1 MHRIDVRL
9 LGAFEVTHGTAPLTV
24 SAGRQQTLLA
34 ALALHHGQI
43 VPVDH
48 IAECLWGIDPPAS
61 ARTTIRSYIKR
72 LRRVLDEAR
81 GTEESVIE
89 AQRGGYRLS
98 RELVS
103 VDSTEFRERTEHAA
117 AVAVTAGPDA
127 EAAALDNALALWRG
141 PALSGIHGPT
151 LHRDVL
157 PSLEEARLR
166 AVHRRI
172 AIGLELEDPGDH
184 IPLLRQTL
192 ALDPLQERFWA
203 QLMLALYR
211 TGRSAEA
218 LREYERCR
226 RLLGDRLGVDPGPE
240 LRELHQQML
249 VASPGLTASAGRAGV
264 RTRVPVGLRTGGP
277 SRYVPRQLPAGD
289 VPFTGRVDE
298 LAALDRQLPDMR
310 RDVPGCTGNVL
321 LLDGPAGV
329 GKTALAIHWANGRQ
343 ERYPGGQIYLDL
355 EGFSTR
361 DPLSPADALRALLI
375 GLGVADNEVPGSV
388 GERSA
393 LLRSELAGRRT
404 LLLLDNVMC
413 PEQIR
418 PLLPGPA
425 GTALVTSRNQLR
437 GLVVRNGA
445 RRLTLAPFDHER
457 SAELLNRLLGA
468 RRPAERTEPA
478 ERTGPDR
485 SEPAERA
492 ALDELAALCGG
503 LPLAL
508 RILAERAARQPEVSL
523 RRLVTEI
530 RGEEPLNAFR
540 LSEDGTDLDTVLSW
554 SLKGLTEAAAGLYG
568 VFAAAAS
575 TRPLAARA
583 PAPALAPATV
593 PATAPDVAEKGIG
606 PAEAAGLLGVTREE
620 ALRLLDELVQVHLVE
635 RCGSDRFRL
644 PAGCLI
650 RVPRTLAGVLPV
662 SALPVSALPVLG
674 LTGPG
679 AVRVP
684 APVPVPVP

>member
-9 LGAFEVTHGTAPLTV
+9 LGAFEVTHGAARLTV

-43 VPVDH
+43 VPVDD

-103 VDSTEFRERTEHAA
+103 VDTTEFRERTERAA

-127 EAAALDNALALWRG
+127 EAAALDSALALWRG
-141 PALSGIHGPT
+141 PALSGIHGPS

-184 IPLLRQTL
+184 IPLLRRTL

-249 VASPGLTASAGRAGV
+249 VASPGLTASTGRARA
-264 RTRVPVGLRTGGP
+264 RTRVPVGMRAGGP

-289 VPFTGRVDE
+289 VPFTGRTDE
-298 LAALDRQLPDMR
+298 LAMIDGQLPDLR
-310 RDVPGCTGNVL
+310 RDVPGCAGNVL

-375 GLGVADNEVPGSV
+375 GLGVADDEVPGSV

-457 SAELLNRLLGA
+457 SADLLNRLLGG
-468 RRPAERTEPA
+468 RRL
-478 ERTGPDR
+478 
-485 SEPAERA
+485 AERA

-523 RRLVTEI
+523 RRLVTDI
-530 RGEEPLNAFR
+530 RGEQPLNAFR

-554 SLKGLTEAAAGLYG
+554 SLKGLTEAAARLYG
-568 VFAAAAS
+568 V
-575 TRPLAARA
+575 LAAGASAWTLAGMA
-583 PAPALAPATV
+583 PGAEE
-593 PATAPDVAEKGIG
+593 EKGIG
-606 PAEAAGLLGVTREE
+606 PADAAALLGVSREE
-620 ALRLLDELVQVHLVE
+620 AVCLLDELVQVHLVE
-635 RCGSDRFRL
+635 RHGSDRFGL
-644 PAGCLI
+644 PAACLT
-650 RVPRTLAGVLPV
+650 RVPRVLAGALPV
-662 SALPVSALPVLG
+662 PALPVSV
-674 LTGPG
+674 PG
-679 AVRVP
+679 SVSVPGP
-684 APVPVPVP
+684 APVPVPVPVPVP

>member
-9 LGAFEVTHGTAPLTV
+9 LGAFEVTHGTARLTV

-72 LRRVLDEAR
+72 LRRVLDGAR

-127 EAAALDNALALWRG
+127 EAAALDSALALWRG
-141 PALSGIHGPT
+141 PALSGIHGPS

-157 PSLEEARLR
+157 PSLEESRLR

-249 VASPGLTASAGRAGV
+249 VASPGLIASAGRAGV
-264 RTRVPVGLRTGGP
+264 RTRVPVGMRTGGP

-289 VPFTGRVDE
+289 VPFTGRVEE

-457 SAELLNRLLGA
+457 SADLLNRLLGA
-468 RRPAERTEPA
+468 RRPAERPGPA
-478 ERTGPDR
+478 ERAVLD
-485 SEPAERA
+485 ERA

-568 VFAAAAS
+568 VLAVVESA
-575 TRPLAARA
+575 RPLATTSTA
-583 PAPALAPATV
+583 PTTAA
-593 PATAPDVAEKGIG
+593 APDVAPDAAEQGIG
-606 PAEAAGLLGVTREE
+606 PAEAAGLLGVSREE

-635 RCGSDRFRL
+635 RYGSDRFRL

-650 RVPRTLAGVLPV
+650 RVPRTLARVLPV
-662 SALPVSALPVLG
+662 SALTVPGLP
-674 LTGPG
+674 GPG

-684 APVPVPVP
+684 ASVAVPVP

>member
-9 LGAFEVTHGTAPLTV
+9 LGAFEVTHGAARLTV

-43 VPVDH
+43 VPVDD

-103 VDSTEFRERTEHAA
+103 VDTTEFRERTERAA

-127 EAAALDNALALWRG
+127 EAAALDSALALWRG
-141 PALSGIHGPT
+141 PALSGIHGPS

-184 IPLLRQTL
+184 IPLLRRTL

-249 VASPGLTASAGRAGV
+249 VASPGLTASTGRARA
-264 RTRVPVGLRTGGP
+264 RTRVPVGMRAGGR

-289 VPFTGRVDE
+289 VPFTGRTDE
-298 LAALDRQLPDMR
+298 LAMIDGQLPDMR
-310 RDVPGCTGNVL
+310 RDVPGCAGNVL

-375 GLGVADNEVPGSV
+375 GLGVADDEVPGSV

-457 SAELLNRLLGA
+457 SADLLNRLLGG
-468 RRPAERTEPA
+468 RRL
-478 ERTGPDR
+478 
-485 SEPAERA
+485 AERA

-523 RRLVTEI
+523 RRLVTDI

-554 SLKGLTEAAAGLYG
+554 SLKGLTEAAARLYG
-568 VFAAAAS
+568 V
-575 TRPLAARA
+575 LAAGASAWTLAGMA
-583 PAPALAPATV
+583 PGAEE
-593 PATAPDVAEKGIG
+593 EKGIG
-606 PAEAAGLLGVTREE
+606 PADAAALLGVSREE
-620 ALRLLDELVQVHLVE
+620 AVCLLDELVQVHLVE
-635 RCGSDRFRL
+635 RHGSDRFGL
-644 PAGCLI
+644 PAACLT
-650 RVPRTLAGVLPV
+650 RVPRVLAGALSVP
-662 SALPVSALPVLG
+662 ALPVSV
-674 LTGPG
+674 PG
-679 AVRVP
+679 SVSVP
-684 APVPVPVP
+684 GPVPVPVPVSVP

>member
-1 MHRIDVRL
+1 MRL
-9 LGAFEVTHGTAPLTV
+9 LGAFEVTHEAARLTV

-43 VPVDH
+43 VPVDD

-103 VDSTEFRERTEHAA
+103 VDTTEFRERTERAA

-127 EAAALDNALALWRG
+127 EAAALDSALALWRG
-141 PALSGIHGPT
+141 PALSGIHGPS

-184 IPLLRQTL
+184 IPLLRRTL

-249 VASPGLTASAGRAGV
+249 VASPGLTASTGRARA
-264 RTRVPVGLRTGGP
+264 RTRVPVGMRAGGP

-289 VPFTGRVDE
+289 VPFTGRTDE
-298 LAALDRQLPDMR
+298 LAMIDGQLPDMR
-310 RDVPGCTGNVL
+310 RDVPGCAGNVL

-375 GLGVADNEVPGSV
+375 GLGVADDEVPGSV

-457 SAELLNRLLGA
+457 SADLLNRLLGG
-468 RRPAERTEPA
+468 RRLAE
-478 ERTGPDR
+478 
-485 SEPAERA
+485 SA

-523 RRLVTEI
+523 RRLVTDI

-554 SLKGLTEAAAGLYG
+554 SLKGLTEAAARLYG
-568 VFAAAAS
+568 V
-575 TRPLAARA
+575 LAAGASAWTLAGMA
-583 PAPALAPATV
+583 PGAEE
-593 PATAPDVAEKGIG
+593 EKGIG
-606 PAEAAGLLGVTREE
+606 PADAAALLGVSREE
-620 ALRLLDELVQVHLVE
+620 AVCLLDELVQVHLVE
-635 RCGSDRFRL
+635 RHGSDRFGL
-644 PAGCLI
+644 PAACLT
-650 RVPRTLAGVLPV
+650 RVPRVLAGALSVP
-662 SALPVSALPVLG
+662 ALPVSV
-674 LTGPG
+674 PG
-679 AVRVP
+679 
-684 APVPVPVP
+684 PVPVSVL

>member
-9 LGAFEVTHGTAPLTV
+9 LGAFEVTHEAARLTV

-43 VPVDH
+43 VPVDD

-103 VDSTEFRERTEHAA
+103 VDTTEFRERTERAA

-127 EAAALDNALALWRG
+127 EAAALDSALALWRG
-141 PALSGIHGPT
+141 PALSGIHGPS

-184 IPLLRQTL
+184 IPLLRRTL

-249 VASPGLTASAGRAGV
+249 VASPGLTASTGRARA
-264 RTRVPVGLRTGGP
+264 RTRVPVGMRAGGP

-289 VPFTGRVDE
+289 VPFTGRTDE
-298 LAALDRQLPDMR
+298 LAMIDGQLPDMR
-310 RDVPGCTGNVL
+310 RDVPGCAGNVL

-375 GLGVADNEVPGSV
+375 GLGVADDEVPGSV

-457 SAELLNRLLGA
+457 SADLLNRLLGG
-468 RRPAERTEPA
+468 RRLAE
-478 ERTGPDR
+478 
-485 SEPAERA
+485 SA

-523 RRLVTEI
+523 RRLVTDI

-554 SLKGLTEAAAGLYG
+554 SLKGLTEAAARLYG
-568 VFAAAAS
+568 V
-575 TRPLAARA
+575 LAAGASAWTLAGMA
-583 PAPALAPATV
+583 PGAEE
-593 PATAPDVAEKGIG
+593 EKGIG
-606 PAEAAGLLGVTREE
+606 PADAAALLGVSREE
-620 ALRLLDELVQVHLVE
+620 AVCLLDELVQVHLVE
-635 RCGSDRFRL
+635 RHGSDRFGL
-644 PAGCLI
+644 PAACLT
-650 RVPRTLAGVLPV
+650 RVPRVLAGALSVP
-662 SALPVSALPVLG
+662 ALPVSV
-674 LTGPG
+674 PG
-679 AVRVP
+679 
-684 APVPVPVP
+684 PVPVSVL

>member
-9 LGAFEVTHGTAPLTV
+9 LGAFEVTHGAARLTV

-43 VPVDH
+43 VPVDD

-81 GTEESVIE
+81 GTEGSVIE

-103 VDSTEFRERTEHAA
+103 VDTTEFRERTERAA

-127 EAAALDNALALWRG
+127 EAAALDSALALWRG
-141 PALSGIHGPT
+141 PALSGIHGPS

-184 IPLLRQTL
+184 IPLLRRTL

-249 VASPGLTASAGRAGV
+249 VASPGLTASTGRARA
-264 RTRVPVGLRTGGP
+264 RTRVPVGMRAGGP

-289 VPFTGRVDE
+289 VPFTGRTDE
-298 LAALDRQLPDMR
+298 LAMIDGQLPDMR
-310 RDVPGCTGNVL
+310 RDVPGCAGNVL

-375 GLGVADNEVPGSV
+375 GLGVADDEVPSSV

-457 SAELLNRLLGA
+457 SADLLNRLLGG
-468 RRPAERTEPA
+468 RRL
-478 ERTGPDR
+478 
-485 SEPAERA
+485 AERA

-523 RRLVTEI
+523 RRLVTDI

-554 SLKGLTEAAAGLYG
+554 SLKGLTEAAARLYG
-568 VFAAAAS
+568 V
-575 TRPLAARA
+575 LAAGASAWTFAGMA
-583 PAPALAPATV
+583 PG
-593 PATAPDVAEKGIG
+593 AEKGKGIG
-606 PAEAAGLLGVTREE
+606 PADAAALLGVSREE
-620 ALRLLDELVQVHLVE
+620 AVCLLDELVQVHLVE
-635 RCGSDRFRL
+635 RHGSDRFGL
-644 PAGCLI
+644 TAACLT
-650 RVPRTLAGVLPV
+650 RVPRVLAGALSVP
-662 SALPVSALPVLG
+662 ALPVSV
-674 LTGPG
+674 PG
-679 AVRVP
+679 SVSVP
-684 APVPVPVP
+684 GPVPVPVPVAVSVP

>member
-9 LGAFEVTHGTAPLTV
+9 LGAFEVTHRENHGAARLTV

-43 VPVDH
+43 VPVDD

-103 VDSTEFRERTEHAA
+103 VDATEFRERTERAA

-127 EAAALDNALALWRG
+127 EAAALDSALALWRG
-141 PALSGIHGPT
+141 PALSGIHGPS

-184 IPLLRQTL
+184 IPLLRRTL

-249 VASPGLTASAGRAGV
+249 VASPGLTASTGRARA
-264 RTRVPVGLRTGGP
+264 RTRVPVGMRVAGP

-289 VPFTGRVDE
+289 VPFTGRTDE
-298 LAALDRQLPDMR
+298 LAVIDGQLPDMR
-310 RDVPGCTGNVL
+310 RDVPGCAGNVL

-355 EGFSTR
+355 EGFSIR

-375 GLGVADNEVPGSV
+375 GLGMADDEVPGSV

-457 SAELLNRLLGA
+457 SADLLNRLLGG
-468 RRPAERTEPA
+468 RRRAERA
-478 ERTGPDR
+478 ER
-485 SEPAERA
+485 AEHA

-554 SLKGLTEAAAGLYG
+554 SLKGLTEAAARLYG
-568 VFAAAAS
+568 M
-575 TRPLAARA
+575 LAAGA
-583 PAPALAPATV
+583 SAWSLAG
-593 PATAPDVAEKGIG
+593 TARGAEEEKGTG
-606 PAEAAGLLGVTREE
+606 PAEAAALLGVSREE
-620 ALRLLDELVQVHLVE
+620 AVRLLDELVQVHLVE
-635 RCGSDRFRL
+635 RRGSDRFRL
-644 PAGCLI
+644 PAACLI
-650 RVPRTLAGVLPV
+650 RVPGALAGALSVP
-662 SALPVSALPVLG
+662 ALPVTVPGSVSVSGSVSVPGPV
-674 LTGPG
+674 
-679 AVRVP
+679 A
-684 APVPVPVP
+684 VPVPVSVP

>member
-9 LGAFEVTHGTAPLTV
+9 LGAFEVTHGAARLTV

-43 VPVDH
+43 VPVDD

-103 VDSTEFRERTEHAA
+103 VDTTEFRERTERAA

-127 EAAALDNALALWRG
+127 EAAALDSALALWRG
-141 PALSGIHGPT
+141 PALSGIHGPS

-184 IPLLRQTL
+184 IPLLRRTL

-249 VASPGLTASAGRAGV
+249 VASPGLTASTGRARA
-264 RTRVPVGLRTGGP
+264 RTRVPVGMRAGGP

-289 VPFTGRVDE
+289 VPFTGRTDE
-298 LAALDRQLPDMR
+298 LAMIDGQLPDMR
-310 RDVPGCTGNVL
+310 RDVPGCAGNVL

-375 GLGVADNEVPGSV
+375 GLGVADDEVPGSV

-457 SAELLNRLLGA
+457 SADLLNRLLGG
-468 RRPAERTEPA
+468 RRL
-478 ERTGPDR
+478 
-485 SEPAERA
+485 AERA

-523 RRLVTEI
+523 RRLVTDI

-554 SLKGLTEAAAGLYG
+554 SLKGLTEAAARLYG
-568 VFAAAAS
+568 V
-575 TRPLAARA
+575 LAAGASAWTLAGMA
-583 PAPALAPATV
+583 PGAEE
-593 PATAPDVAEKGIG
+593 EKGIG
-606 PAEAAGLLGVTREE
+606 PADAAALLGVSREE
-620 ALRLLDELVQVHLVE
+620 AVCLLDELVQVHLVE
-635 RCGSDRFRL
+635 RHGSDRFGL
-644 PAGCLI
+644 PAACLT
-650 RVPRTLAGVLPV
+650 RVPRVLAGALSVP
-662 SALPVSALPVLG
+662 ALPVSV
-674 LTGPG
+674 PG
-679 AVRVP
+679 SVSVP
-684 APVPVPVP
+684 GPVPVPVPVPVSVP